1 MALLLG
7 LAGLRRDGVE
17 FAQLDDMQK
26 RIYRRAGTEMM
37 VDGTPTGVARRPG
50 DLDHSLS
57 DIQRVGGSPSS
68 KQPRKQQHGN
78 SSEGVWVYLPSRFLT
93 DHPMTHPR
101 CPCGLF
107 FQPGVFLHIGW
118 DHALVRTRCVR
129 EFFCTSPSKCANQ
142 QPQIDPRCRLPAL
155 DILEVGP
162 AGRHTCQRKCRPRNA
177 PGLVLNRC
185 QARRLEL
192 LTSLKEK
199 PGLWSPG

>member
-1 MALLLG
+1 MALLVG
-7 LAGLRRDGVE
+7 LAGMRRDGVE

-37 VDGTPTGVARRPG
+37 VDGTSAGVARGPG
-50 DLDHSLS
+50 DLDHTGG
-57 DIQRVGGSPSS
+57 GGSPSS

-78 SSEGVWVYLPSRFLT
+78 SSEGVWVYLPSCFLA

-118 DHALVRTRCVR
+118 DYALVRTRCVR
-129 EFFCTSPSKCANQ
+129 EFFCTSPSECANQ

-162 AGRHTCQRKCRPRNA
+162 AGRHTRQRKCCPRNA

-185 QARRLEL
+185 QPRRLEL